1 MSKKLE
7 AALEAA
13 GWKSGDVPDFLE
25 LSDEERQLLDARVE
39 LARAIRKTRLA
50 KNITQKDLAERIH
63 STQPRVAKIEAA
75 ATDVSFEQLFRA
87 FIAVGG
93 HVAITTKQLK
103 PRTGSAARSRKPV
116 KAQ

>member
-7 AALEAA
+7 PALEAA
-13 GWKSGDVPDFLE
+13 GWKSGDVADFLD
-25 LSDEERQLLDARVE
+25 LSDEERQLLDARME
-39 LARAIRKTRLA
+39 LARAIRKSRLA

-63 STQPRVAKIEAA
+63 STQPRIAKIEAA

-93 HVAITTKQLK
+93 QVVITTKQKK
-103 PRTGSAARSRKPV
+103 PRTGAGARTRKPV
-116 KAQ
+116 KAR